1 MSLPEVAIYR
11 VARPSLGKPV
21 VSPLWGHERS
31 IISQTRTQFLCR
43 FDQFVKP
50 SADDRYLRIPAIAV
64 ASDDK
69 MYFRAGS

>member
-1 MSLPEVAIYR
+1 MSGRSSRKHELP
-11 VARPSLGKPV
+11 
-21 VSPLWGHERS
+21 
-31 IISQTRTQFLCR
+31 FLCQ